1 MELWTEMNNYRF
13 VSSIT
18 IKKYIMNTA
27 TSYLPSKTERVTGS
41 VTDAVQKQRLKKA
54 LFEGISTGQ
63 LTVSNESAAL
73 TPHATPAFITNIA
86 IALHESVILHPAI
99 SVHNLTGDSV
109 FIKSDHFPS
118 VHELLEQMA
127 KANKIIDEKYSHV
140 QAVLGNPVS
149 TLEFGAHDGFYR
161 TYERGA
167 IYLSPKGRVFEV
179 HGAIYQRYVSLKAE
193 AGVLGYPQTDETA
206 TSLGTGKFNHFD
218 NGSIFW
224 SPATGAWE
232 IQGLIRDKWLTLSA
246 ERGFLGFPTSNEEN
260 YNGSQG
266 RISNFQRG
274 VIIYLWGD
282 AGANAFPDAVIF
294 KKDKDESGVACH
306 AELWMNSKG
315 DWRHTGHLHN
325 KNALGELIRIAT
337 NPRFQDAAG
346 NMFYVPVTRHPAGA
360 ITFGSSTD
368 DWDQTGSGEQ
378 FIIDNW
384 DALKYAGIDVHI
396 NAKITLGD
404 IVQEIFAGAVI
415 GIGRLIEGFAED
427 WKICGPYEE
436 ERRDPDTGEQGS
448 GISFQVV
455 DKDQPCP
462 RGNA

>member
-1 MELWTEMNNYRF
+1 
-13 VSSIT
+13 
-18 IKKYIMNTA
+18 MNTA

-73 TPHATPAFITNIA
+73 TPHATPGFITNIA
-86 IALHESVILHPAI
+86 MALHESVILHPAI

-232 IQGLIRDKWLTLSA
+232 IQGL
-246 ERGFLGFPTSNEEN
+246 
-260 YNGSQG
+260 
-266 RISNFQRG
+266 
-274 VIIYLWGD
+274 
-282 AGANAFPDAVIF
+282 
-294 KKDKDESGVACH
+294 
-306 AELWMNSKG
+306 
-315 DWRHTGHLHN
+315 
-325 KNALGELIRIAT
+325 
-337 NPRFQDAAG
+337 
-346 NMFYVPVTRHPAGA
+346 
-360 ITFGSSTD
+360 
-368 DWDQTGSGEQ
+368 
-378 FIIDNW
+378 
-384 DALKYAGIDVHI
+384 
-396 NAKITLGD
+396 
-404 IVQEIFAGAVI
+404 
-415 GIGRLIEGFAED
+415 
-427 WKICGPYEE
+427 
-436 ERRDPDTGEQGS
+436 
-448 GISFQVV
+448 
-455 DKDQPCP
+455 
-462 RGNA
+462 